1 MNPGS
6 ERPQERPAAG
16 GGRIPGP
23 EGWHLG
29 IVVGSV
35 ILGCFGVMAVLAG
48 VLAPQDPYRIPEELQ
63 AVSLLPPRAGHWF
76 GTDLLGRDLL
86 SRVLYGSRISLLVGI
101 LVEMAVTPVGV
112 TIGLFAG
119 YFGGRMDTVL
129 MRLTDAVMAFPG
141 LVLAIALTAVL
152 EKPGLMSVIV
162 VLAAVRWTTVARL
175 VRGQVLSL
183 REAEHIAAVTALG
196 AGRGRIIFRHLLPNC
211 LAPILVAMTFGVA
224 SNILSEAGLGF
235 LGLGIQPPM
244 VSWGSLLAEGAAYL
258 TVTPWL
264 CLFPGVA
271 ITCTVLGFHLLGDGL
286 RDVCDPR
293 LRS

>member
-1 MNPGS
+1 MNPDV
-6 ERPQERPAAG
+6 EHPQERPAAG
-16 GGRIPGP
+16 GGRIPGLK
-23 EGWHLG
+23 GWHLG

-63 AVSLLPPRAGHWF
+63 AYSLLPPRAGHWF

>member
-1 MNPGS
+1 MS
-6 ERPQERPAAG
+6 ERQRQNWRRYG
-16 GGRIPGP
+16 RRLGGRRK
-23 EGWHLG
+23 WHRGILLG
-29 IVVGSV
+29 SL
-35 ILGCFGVMAVLAG
+35 ILFFFGLIAL
-48 VLAPQDPYRIPEELQ
+48 LSPLLSPYDPYRIPEKLQ
-63 AVSLLPPRAGHWF
+63 AFSLLSPEADHWL

-86 SRVLYGSRISLLVGI
+86 SRILYGARISLLVGVV
-101 LVEMAVTPVGV
+101 VELAVTPVGV

-119 YFGGRMDTVL
+119 YFGGKIDAVL
-129 MRLTDAVMAFPG
+129 MRITDAVMAFPG

-152 EKPGLMSVIV
+152 ERPGFLSVII

-183 REAEHIAAVTALG
+183 REAEHITAAVALG
-196 AGRGRIIFRHLLPNC
+196 ARKGRIIFRHLLPNC

-235 LGLGIQPPM
+235 LGLGVQPPT
-244 VSWGSLLAEGAAYL
+244 VSWGSLLAEGAVYL
-258 TVTPWL
+258 TVKPWL
-264 CLFPGVA
+264 CIFPGLA

-286 RDVCDPR
+286 RDIFDPR

>member
-1 MNPGS
+1 MSLAIAHRWGKKTA
-6 ERPQERPAAG
+6 PARSSS
-16 GGRIPGP
+16 GRRRWP
-23 EGWHLG
+23 LG
-29 IVVGSV
+29 VRVGSV
-35 ILGCFGVMAVLAG
+35 VLVSVGLIGLAAG
-48 VLAPQDPYRIPEELQ
+48 WLAPHDPYRIPEELH
-63 AVSLLPPRAGHWF
+63 AWSLLSPRAGHWF

-86 SRVLYGSRISLLVGI
+86 SRVLHGARISLLVGVVVE
-101 LVEMAVTPVGV
+101 LVVTPVGT

-119 YFGGRMDTVL
+119 YFGGRMDGVL

-152 EKPGLMSVIV
+152 EKPGLMSVVV

-183 REAEHIAAVTALG
+183 RESEHVAAAVALG
-196 AGRGRIIFRHLLPNC
+196 APRRRIIFWHLLPNC

-224 SNILSEAGLGF
+224 SNILSEAGLSF

-244 VSWGSLLAEGAAYL
+244 VSWGSLLAEGAPYL

-264 CLFPGVA
+264 CLFPGLA
-271 ITCTVLGFHLLGDGL
+271 ITGSVLGFHLLGDGL
-286 RDVCDPR
+286 RDALDPR

>member
-1 MNPGS
+1 MS
-6 ERPQERPAAG
+6 ERQRQNG
-16 GGRIPGP
+16 RRYGGR
-23 EGWHLG
+23 LG
-29 IVVGSV
+29 GRWKWPRGILLGSL
-35 ILGCFGVMAVLAG
+35 ILFFCGLIAL
-48 VLAPQDPYRIPEELQ
+48 LSPLLSPYDPYRIPERLQ
-63 AVSLLPPRAGHWF
+63 AFSLLSPGADHWL

-86 SRVLYGSRISLLVGI
+86 TRILYGARISLLVGV
-101 LVEMAVTPVGV
+101 LVELAVTPVGV

-119 YFGGRMDTVL
+119 YFGGRMDAVL
-129 MRLTDAVMAFPG
+129 MRSTDAVMAFPG

-152 EKPGLMSVIV
+152 ERPGVLSVII

-183 REAEHIAAVTALG
+183 REAEHITAAVALG
-196 AGRGRIIFRHLLPNC
+196 ARKGRIIFRHLLPNC

-235 LGLGIQPPM
+235 LGLGVQPPT
-244 VSWGSLLAEGAAYL
+244 VSWGSLLAEGAVYL
-258 TVTPWL
+258 TVKPWL
-264 CLFPGVA
+264 CIFPGLA

-286 RDVCDPR
+286 RDIFDPR

>member
-1 MNPGS
+1 MS
-6 ERPQERPAAG
+6 ERQRQNG
-16 GGRIPGP
+16 RRYGRRLGGRWK
-23 EGWHLG
+23 WHHGILLG
-29 IVVGSV
+29 SL
-35 ILGCFGVMAVLAG
+35 ILFFFGLIAL
-48 VLAPQDPYRIPEELQ
+48 LSPLLSPYDPYRIPERLQ
-63 AVSLLPPRAGHWF
+63 AFSLLSPGADHWL

-86 SRVLYGSRISLLVGI
+86 SRILYGARISLLVGVV
-101 LVEMAVTPVGV
+101 VELAVTPVGV

-119 YFGGRMDTVL
+119 YFGGRIDAVL
-129 MRLTDAVMAFPG
+129 MRITDAVMAFPG

-152 EKPGLMSVIV
+152 ERPGFLSVII

-183 REAEHIAAVTALG
+183 REAEHITAAVALG
-196 AGRGRIIFRHLLPNC
+196 ARKGRIIFRHLLPNC

-235 LGLGIQPPM
+235 LGLGVQPPT
-244 VSWGSLLAEGAAYL
+244 VSWGSLLAEGAVYL
-258 TVTPWL
+258 TVKPWL
-264 CLFPGVA
+264 CIFPGLA

-286 RDVCDPR
+286 RDIFDPR